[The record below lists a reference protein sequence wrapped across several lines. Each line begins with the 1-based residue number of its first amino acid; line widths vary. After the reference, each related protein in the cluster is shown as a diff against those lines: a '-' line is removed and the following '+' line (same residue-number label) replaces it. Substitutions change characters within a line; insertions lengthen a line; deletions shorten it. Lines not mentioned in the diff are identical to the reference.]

1 MSSRIAENRA
11 DVRRRIED
19 ACARTRRPLSS
30 VRLVAITK
38 TVPPATIRELL
49 DAGHVLLGENRIQE
63 ALPKM
68 DQLGTAPVWHFVG
81 HLQTNKVR
89 LAAGRF
95 ELVHGV
101 DSERLGREI
110 ASHAARTGRRQAV
123 LLQVNVAQEETKF
136 GVAEREL
143 APLLEALV
151 RQEQLELRGLMT
163 IPPPVDRPED
173 SRRWFARLR
182 ELRDAYARRTGLAL
196 AELSMGMSDDFEIA
210 IDEGA
215 TLVRV
220 GRALFGERP
229 SA

>member
-1 MSSRIAENRA
+1 MSSRIAENLA